1 MRALKKSGSV
11 APLAVAP
18 GGDRSTMPRL
28 PQRAAGRL
36 RYEKLLEATDQLLS
50 ERDAGDISLH
60 DIADRAKVPSASVY
74 HFLPSMTAALV
85 ALAQRYLERLHSML
99 DEPLDHAS
107 LKGWQDVAAIKAEAG
122 RQFYESHIVAK
133 KLFLGSEYSWQVR
146 QQEALGNRLSAHHVT
161 RDYNRHFVMP
171 GIESLVGKVEIA
183 IGLMDATWSMSY
195 IRHGCVTD
203 DYAEEANRAYI
214 GYMRSYIAE
223 HVEKRPEPLPED
235 PLWRP
240 DSARSPSGPR
250 SPKGHGLCAMPP
262 ATGPDRGRK

>member
-1 MRALKKSGSV
+1 MRALKTSGSV
-11 APLAVAP
+11 AQAPAAP
-18 GGDRSTMPRL
+18 GASRAMMPRL

-36 RYEKLLEATDQLLS
+36 RYEKLLDATDQLLS
-50 ERDAGDISLH
+50 ERDAGDISLY
-60 DIADRAKVPSASVY
+60 DIANRAKVPSASVY

-85 ALAQRYLERLHSML
+85 GLAQRYLERLNGML
-99 DEPLDHAS
+99 DEPLDHAT

-133 KLFLGSEYSWQVR
+133 KLFLGSDYSWQVR
-146 QQEALGNRLSAHHVT
+146 QQEAVVNRRSAVYVA
-161 RDYNRHFVMP
+161 RDYHRHFVIP
-171 GIESLVGKVEIA
+171 GIESLVGKIEIA

-223 HVEKRPEPLPED
+223 HAEKRPEPLPDD
-235 PLWRP
+235 PL
-240 DSARSPSGPR
+240 
-250 SPKGHGLCAMPP
+250 
-262 ATGPDRGRK
+262 